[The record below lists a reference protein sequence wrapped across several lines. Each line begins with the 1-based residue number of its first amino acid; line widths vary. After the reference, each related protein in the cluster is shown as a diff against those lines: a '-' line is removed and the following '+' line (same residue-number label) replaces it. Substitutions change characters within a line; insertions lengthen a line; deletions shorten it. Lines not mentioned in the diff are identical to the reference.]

1 MAFQTPITIK
11 EAVHN
16 INVKRYLLPAIQRE
30 VVWDVE
36 QIQKL
41 FDSLMREYPIGSF
54 LFWSVEKPNL
64 GTYQFYEFV
73 RDYHERDNAHNPK
86 ADVKGQSSITG
97 ILDGQQRLTSL
108 YLGLLG
114 SYAYKEPRKRWDNP
128 QAFPKRFLYV
138 NLLDHAPEDQNGLL
152 YDFRFL
158 TADEAKKTDEN
169 TYWFRAGEI
178 LDIENEYEVNQYLI
192 RKKLLALPEDKAIFA
207 NKTLFR
213 LWYVVHKDRPIN
225 YFLEEDESLDK
236 VLNIFIR
243 VNSAGTPLSY
253 SDLLLSIAAAQWKE
267 RDAREEIT
275 SFVEQLN
282 GIRDSFRFDKDL
294 ILKSCLVLSD
304 FKDIAFKVDNFNKS
318 NMLQI
323 EREWEHISDAIRLAV
338 TLVASFG
345 YGDDTLTA
353 KNAIIPIA
361 YYLLKK
367 GLPSTFDQASKYAED
382 RKKIKNWLTSSLLK
396 RVFGGQPD
404 NVLRPIREILASE
417 NTSFPLDSI
426 KSRFR
431 GTTRSLSFSEDEVDN
446 LLRSRY
452 GEGYTF
458 SSLAL
463 LYPSLDLRNK
473 FHIDHIFPRSM
484 FTRTKLLKRG
494 VPEDNIDFYLEQVD
508 RLPNLQL
515 LEGIPNQ
522 EKSDTDFKDWLAT
535 NNVSKQGRAD
545 FMSKNFIPDIDLSLT
560 NFRDFIE
567 KRRELLKQKFSVVLE
582 LQAAAVGNA

>member
-1 MAFQTPITIK
+1 M
-11 EAVHN
+11 
-16 INVKRYLLPAIQRE
+16 
-30 VVWDVE
+30 
-36 QIQKL
+36 
-41 FDSLMREYPIGSF
+41 
-54 LFWSVEKPNL
+54 
-64 GTYQFYEFV
+64 
-73 RDYHERDNAHNPK
+73 
-86 ADVKGQSSITG
+86 
-97 ILDGQQRLTSL
+97 
-108 YLGLLG
+108 
-114 SYAYKEPRKRWDNP
+114 
-128 QAFPKRFLYV
+128 
-138 NLLDHAPEDQNGLL
+138 
-152 YDFRFL
+152 
-158 TADEAKKTDEN
+158 
-169 TYWFRAGEI
+169 
-178 LDIENEYEVNQYLI
+178 
-192 RKKLLALPEDKAIFA
+192 
-207 NKTLFR
+207 
-213 LWYVVHKDRPIN
+213 
-225 YFLEEDESLDK
+225 
-236 VLNIFIR
+236 
-243 VNSAGTPLSY
+243 
-253 SDLLLSIAAAQWKE
+253 
-267 RDAREEIT
+267 
-275 SFVEQLN
+275 
-282 GIRDSFRFDKDL
+282 
-294 ILKSCLVLSD
+294 
-304 FKDIAFKVDNFNKS
+304 DNFNKS

-446 LLRSRY
+446 LLTQVRRR
-452 GEGYTF
+452 
-458 SSLAL
+458 
-463 LYPSLDLRNK
+463 LYILVSGAPLPVLDLRNK